1 MDELG
6 VARDAALTNVG
17 NFALDI
23 WGKVA
28 RTGGSNEAS
37 DATAV
42 GESTSTSS
50 ESGTKSASTSEDNT

>member
-1 MDELG
+1 M
-6 VARDAALTNVG
+6 G

-50 ESGTKSASTSEDNT
+50 ESGTKVLAQVRITPKPIVSIEVSVKQCD